1 MVAEHHFG
9 AVYTYRLDRDLHF
22 VGRGRG
28 HGHIFNL
35 EDAGVAIFVDTNDAA
50 HGTLLDY

>member
-22 VGRGRG
+22 VGRRRG
-28 HGHIFNL
+28 DFHIFNP
-35 EDAGVAIFVDTNDAA
+35 EDAGVAIFVDTDNAA
-50 HGTLLDY
+50 HGMLLDY